1 MNTRLNDF
9 SDDFRLGGFRK
20 GYATTD
26 NFLILHILVNIMKCK
41 KKKLC
46 CAFTYVAAAFDTVW
60 RDGLWSKLLINQLN
74 GKMYNVIFNMCSG
87 IESHVVYNYSKAE
100 YFACNVGS
108 RQRVK
113 CIPFLFS
120 LYLNDSERFL
130 HDNNSKGLDYIAK
143 DIEDE
148 LDIFIRLFV

>member
-1 MNTRLNDF
+1 
-9 SDDFRLGGFRK
+9 
-20 GYATTD
+20 
-26 NFLILHILVNIMKCK
+26 MKCK

-60 RDGLWSKLLINQLN
+60 RDGLWSKLLIKQIN
-74 GKMYNVIFNMCSG
+74 GKMYTVIFNMCSG
-87 IESHVVYNYSKAE
+87 IKSHVVNNYSKTE
-100 YFACNVGS
+100 YFACNVGI

-120 LYLNDSERFL
+120 LYLNDSGRFL
-130 HDNNSKGLDYIAK
+130 HDNNSKGLDFIAK

-148 LDIFIRLFV
+148 LYIFIRLFV

>member
-1 MNTRLNDF
+1 LNTRLKDF
-9 SDDFRLGGFRK
+9 SNDFRLGGFRK

-60 RDGLWSKLLINQLN
+60 RDGLWSKLLINQIN

-87 IESHVVYNYSKAE
+87 IKSHVVYNYSKTE
-100 YFACNVGS
+100 YFACNVGI
-108 RQRVK
+108 RQSK
-113 CIPFLFS
+113 MYPLPIFS
-120 LYLNDSERFL
+120 LFE
-130 HDNNSKGLDYIAK
+130 
-143 DIEDE
+143 
-148 LDIFIRLFV
+148 